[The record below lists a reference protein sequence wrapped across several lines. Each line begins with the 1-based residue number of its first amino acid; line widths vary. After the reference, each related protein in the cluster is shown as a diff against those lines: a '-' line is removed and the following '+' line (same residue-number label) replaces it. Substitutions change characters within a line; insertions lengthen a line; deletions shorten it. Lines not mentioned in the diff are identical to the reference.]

1 MLVPSL
7 QRISLRSAVAPSR
20 FSPFSRLGT
29 YHSFSTSTHLRYDRL
44 SKFWIPTSG
53 LTEKEKKEDIDDT
66 TTDLVRGGFMRQ
78 AHSGVFHMLPLG
90 QRVQAKLEKLI
101 DKHMAS
107 IDANKVSLSSISSE
121 ELWRKTNRL
130 QGNQLLRVRDRKG
143 NKLLL
148 CPTHEEEIT
157 SLVKSLL
164 VSYKSLPLRLYQI
177 SRKYRDEMRPRQ
189 GLLRAKEFLMKDLYT
204 FDHMEGEAMATYEQV
219 RAAYANFFAEL
230 NIPYLVAQ
238 ADSGAIGG
246 DLSHEYHFVSPNGED
261 TIFTCNSCSYVANEE
276 VATPRASQLEEP
288 GHIQSWRGLSK
299 DRWKYIE
306 VFAMVDAKNNAEEAP
321 INIHAVKKIYPDL
334 DTAFTAVPTS
344 SVSEHKDKK
353 VIRILDANVAR
364 HVEAGTI
371 TLPPPA
377 HDKEIIAT
385 HVAPPSQSLFAVML
399 STPCPSCDAP
409 AGSLTANRAIEIGH
423 TFHLGTR
430 YSAPLGLQTSSPPLP
445 GESERR
451 AVNRPVQMGCH
462 GIGVSRLLSAAAGL
476 LRDERGLNWPRAIA
490 PWEVLVVPS
499 SEKIDAADVAWA
511 ADDALGGLDVAVDD
525 RKDRGLGWKLKD
537 AELMGPGVIV
547 VLGTKWQQ
555 ERKAEVRCRRL
566 DVFEHVEADRVG
578 EVVRSILERL

>member
-1 MLVPSL
+1 MLVPSF
-7 QRISLRSAVAPSR
+7 QRFSLRSAAAPSR
-20 FSPFSRLGT
+20 LSSSLSRL
-29 YHSFSTSTHLRYDRL
+29 FSTSTPYKLDRL

-53 LTEKEKKEDIDDT
+53 LTEKEKREDIDDT
-66 TTDLVRGGFMRQ
+66 TADLVRGGFLRQ

-101 DKHMAS
+101 DKHMSS

-121 ELWRKTNRL
+121 ELWKKTNRL
-130 QGNQLLRVRDRKG
+130 QGTQLLRLRDRKG

-157 SLVKSLL
+157 S
-164 VSYKSLPLRLYQI
+164 
-177 SRKYRDEMRPRQ
+177 
-189 GLLRAKEFLMKDLYT
+189 
-204 FDHMEGEAMATYEQV
+204 EQV
-219 RAAYANFFAEL
+219 REAYANFFAEL
-230 NIPYLVAQ
+230 KIPYLVAQ

-276 VATPRASQLEEP
+276 VATPRASELEKP
-288 GHIQSWRGLSK
+288 GVIQSWRGLSK
-299 DRWKYIE
+299 DRWKYVE
-306 VFAMVDAKNNAEEAP
+306 VFAMVDAANNAAEAH
-321 INIHAVKKIYPDL
+321 INMHAVKRIYPDL
-334 DTAFTAVPTS
+334 DTAFTAVPDS
-344 SVSEHKDKK
+344 HVSEHKDKK

-364 HVEAGTI
+364 HVEAGTV

-377 HDKEIIAT
+377 HDKEVITT
-385 HVAPPSQSLFAVML
+385 HVAPASQSLFAVEL
-399 STPCPSCDAP
+399 STPCPSCNAP
-409 AGSLTANRAIEIGH
+409 SGSLTANRAIEIGH
-423 TFHLGTR
+423 TFYLGTR
-430 YSAPLGLQTSSPPLP
+430 YSAPLGLVTSSPPLP
-445 GESERR
+445 GESDRR
-451 AVNRPVQMGCH
+451 AVSRPVQMGCH

-499 SEKIDAADVAWA
+499 SDKIDAADVEWA
-511 ADDALGGLDVAVDD
+511 AAGALQDLDVVVDD

-566 DVFEHVEADRVG
+566 DIFQDVEADKVG
-578 EVVRSILERL
+578 EVVRGILERL

>member
-1 MLVPSL
+1 MLVPSF
-7 QRISLRSAVAPSR
+7 QRISLRSAAAPSR
-20 FSPFSRLGT
+20 LSNSSSRF
-29 YHSFSTSTHLRYDRL
+29 FSTFTRYQYDRL

-53 LTEKEKKEDIDDT
+53 LTEKEKREDIDDT
-66 TTDLVRGGFMRQ
+66 TADLVRGGFLRQ

-90 QRVQAKLEKLI
+90 QRVQVKLEKLI
-101 DKHMAS
+101 DKHMSS
-107 IDANKVSLSSISSE
+107 ISANKVSLSSISSE
-121 ELWRKTNRL
+121 ELWKKTNRL

-204 FDHMEGEAMATYEQV
+204 FDHLENDAMATYEQV
-219 RAAYANFFAEL
+219 REAYANFFAEL
-230 NIPYLVAQ
+230 KVPYLVAQ

-246 DLSHEYHFVSPNGED
+246 DLSHEYHFVAPNGED
-261 TIFTCNSCSYVANEE
+261 TIFTCNCCSYVANEE
-276 VATPRASQLEEP
+276 VATPRASELEKP

-299 DRWKYIE
+299 DRWKYVE
-306 VFAMVDAKNNAEEAP
+306 VFAMVDADNNAPEAP
-321 INIHAVKKIYPDL
+321 INMHAVKKIYPDL
-334 DTAFTAVPTS
+334 DTAFTAVPAS
-344 SVSEHKDKK
+344 QVSDHKDKK
-353 VIRILDANVAR
+353 VVRILDANVAR
-364 HVEAGTI
+364 HVEAGAV

-385 HVAPPSQSLFAVML
+385 HVAPASQSLFAVEL
-399 STPCPSCDAP
+399 STPCPSCNAP
-409 AGSLTANRAIEIGH
+409 SGSLTANRAIEIGH
-423 TFHLGTR
+423 TFYLGTR
-430 YSAPLGLQTSSPPLP
+430 YSAPLGLMTSSPPLP
-445 GESERR
+445 GESDRR

-476 LRDERGLNWPRAIA
+476 LRDDRGLNWPRAIA

-499 SEKIDAADVAWA
+499 SEKIDAADIEQVA
-511 ADDALGGLDVAVDD
+511 ADTLQDLDVAVDD

-537 AELMGPGVIV
+537 AELMGPSVIV

-566 DVFEHVEADRVG
+566 GVFEDVEADRVG
-578 EVVRSILERL
+578 EVVRSVLERL